1 LSTRKGYLLSLTN
14 VSRRRPLRLPREV
27 LEAAFYVVVEPTL
40 LYHVT
45 CFDGQGV
52 DSYRRLCLGL
62 FLIRG
67 FQCLGDITRCNL
79 LPVRPLSASK
89 S

>member
-1 LSTRKGYLLSLTN
+1 MCPAGGRFDFHVKFWKRPSMLLSSPRYCTMLLASMGRGLTLIG
-14 VSRRRPLRLPREV
+14 V
-27 LEAAFYVVVEPTL
+27 YV
-40 LYHVT
+40 
-45 CFDGQGV
+45 CMG
-52 DSYRRLCLGL
+52 GL